1 MKCGSCI
8 TDAALI
14 DGQCISTMNAEII
27 RETAIKSKLIIEI
40 SIKYNIISA
49 EIKST
54 NGNITSEN
62 NLIIK
67 YKIFNKKSIN
77 KIKFQTKHL
86 L

>member
-49 EIKST
+49 EI
-54 NGNITSEN
+54 
-62 NLIIK
+62 
-67 YKIFNKKSIN
+67 
-77 KIKFQTKHL
+77 
-86 L
+86 

>member
-1 MKCGSCI
+1 MIKITFVKKNVQMKCGSCI

-49 EIKST
+49 EI
-54 NGNITSEN
+54 
-62 NLIIK
+62 
-67 YKIFNKKSIN
+67 
-77 KIKFQTKHL
+77 
-86 L
+86 